1 MKSMQPPFES
11 AAARIC
17 RLRRIAE
24 RAERDCAANG
34 GRPDLLLRAALH
46 HHAAGDV
53 DIAREQAETIVDR
66 ADNDPEYA
74 PLWLIRQARDLIARI
89 DGTDDASRVVG

>member
-1 MKSMQPPFES
+1 MKSMQPSVES
-11 AAARIC
+11 AAARIS

-46 HHAAGDV
+46 HHAAGDL

-66 ADNDPEYA
+66 GNDDPEYA
-74 PLWLIRQARDLIARI
+74 PGWLIRQARDLIARI
-89 DGTDDASRVVG
+89 DGADDASHVVG